1 MVMRTNDNLFKQ
13 VELLLVG
20 KYEGDAK
27 MLLEDSKAFYR
38 IIRRDQSFF
47 VVKSDYVP
55 SRINLEIDEGVVTG
69 VSRG

>member
-1 MVMRTNDNLFKQ
+1 MRTNDNLFKQ